1 MRSRDRARG
10 CGERVSLSY
19 ASGAAR
25 LRQLRATGQRSPDWW
40 IVRLLT
46 KKRFWLGA
54 TVMCGFPVKPAGCC
68 DVARRRNDAVDPESP
83 LSRQNCKVT
92 VVGGPLAGVSLSASK
107 LAAYSRLSGRFY
119 GERGCQRA
127 GQSPKNFPTNK
138 IFLPPIPGLGA
149 EVFHPLNS
157 GSSLFP
163 MGEQTKPIL
172 SFGGIDR
179 SWASSRD
186 ESLRERLRL
195 IVSARGFLGPAH
207 RRQVIAV
214 CDQQTPPLTP
224 ETISRRAAPT
234 FRHLAKLISGFLL

>member
-1 MRSRDRARG
+1 MDRWSDSLGKGMGAEESNEGIARG
-10 CGERVSLSY
+10 E
-19 ASGAAR
+19 SG
-25 LRQLRATGQRSPDWW
+25 PCFHWH
-40 IVRLLT
+40 LT
-46 KKRFWLGA
+46 
-54 TVMCGFPVKPAGCC
+54 
-68 DVARRRNDAVDPESP
+68 
-83 LSRQNCKVT
+83 
-92 VVGGPLAGVSLSASK
+92 
-107 LAAYSRLSGRFY
+107 
-119 GERGCQRA
+119 
-127 GQSPKNFPTNK
+127 
-138 IFLPPIPGLGA
+138 PGLSQA
-149 EVFHPLNS
+149 EASTRRSDQLPGPIGFTLGFFHPPETVAVRAAGHTCARIS
-157 GSSLFP
+157 SVCSRAIRRQKFRCKPFKTGSSLFP